1 MRVKLPFAFFPSFA
15 LVCCVTL
22 STGQAQQA
30 ATQQR
35 VAHVED
41 GGMNEVL
48 ESIAI
53 PPTAHAPFYATLDT
67 EWARPL
73 TGGGSYTFQNERHIA
88 RDSFGRVYQE
98 RWYLVPRNGKIKTQM
113 YYIQIF
119 DLIAHDSYWC
129 SVAEKVCALRS
140 YNPPAEVTWGTE
152 VGEKG
157 VLPDG
162 WGFVTQED
170 LGKRSLG
177 GVDTMGM
184 RETRTINPWMV
195 GNDRPMSIVREYW
208 HSAALNI
215 NLLST
220 LTDPRLGTQN
230 FTITEIS
237 TSEPDAQLFLP
248 PAGYKIVDQR
258 SYGAPAP

>member
-1 MRVKLPFAFFPSFA
+1 MRTKLPFVLFSSIAFG
-15 LVCCVTL
+15 CCAML
-22 STGQAQQA
+22 SASAQQP
-30 ATQQR
+30 ATQQH

-53 PPTAHAPFYATLDT
+53 PPTTHAPFYATLDT

-73 TGGGSYTFQNERHIA
+73 VGGGSYTFQNERHIA

-98 RWYLVPRNGKIKTQM
+98 RWYLVPKNGKIKTQM

-119 DLIAHDSYWC
+119 DLVAHNSYWC
-129 SVAEKVCALRS
+129 NVAEKVCALRP
-140 YNPPAEVTWGTE
+140 YNPPPEVTFGTE
-152 VGEKG
+152 VGENG

-162 WGFVTQED
+162 WGFSTQED
-170 LGKRSLG
+170 LGRRNMA
-177 GVDTMGM
+177 GVDTTGI
-184 RETRTINPWMV
+184 RETRTINPWMA

-208 HSAALNI
+208 HSAPLNI

-237 TSEPDAQLFLP
+237 TSEPDPQLFQP

-258 SYGAPAP
+258 SYASH

>member
-1 MRVKLPFAFFPSFA
+1 MRLRLPFVLLPSFA
-15 LVCCVTL
+15 LGCCAML
-22 STGQAQQA
+22 SASHAQQA
-30 ATQQR
+30 STQHR

-53 PPTAHAPFYATLDT
+53 PSTPHAPFYATLDT

-98 RWYLVPRNGKIKTQM
+98 RWYLVPKNGKIKTQM

-119 DLIAHDSYWC
+119 DLVAHTSYWC
-129 SVAEKVCALRS
+129 NVPEKVCALRP
-140 YNPPAEVTWGTE
+140 YNPPPEVTFGTE

-170 LGKRSLG
+170 LGKRNLN
-177 GVDTMGM
+177 GVDTSGV

-195 GNDRPMSIVREYW
+195 GNDRPMEIIREYW

-220 LTDPRLGTQN
+220 ISDPRMGTQN

-248 PAGYKIVDQR
+248 PTGYKIVDQR
-258 SYGAPAP
+258 NYTAAEP